1 VAWVIDLDGVVW
13 LGDRAIPGS
22 ADALAE
28 LRRGGTEVLFLTNNS
43 SMRLGD
49 YVAKLD
55 GMGIAADPGQVMS
68 SAQAAASLLS
78 EGSSAVVCGGPG
90 VVEALEARGV
100 EVRSEGPADAVVVGW
115 HRDFDYSRLSLA
127 MAAVLG
133 GARLIGTN
141 DDATYPSPTGPL
153 PGAGSLLAAVA
164 YASGAEPLVA
174 GKPNDPT
181 VTLLRQKVGNVE
193 VVVGDRPST
202 DGELAR
208 RLGTR
213 FGLVLSGVTPPDH
226 PNLDPEPDV
235 EASDLA
241 SLVSAMRV
249 G

>member
-1 VAWVIDLDGVVW
+1 MIDLDGVVW

-90 VVEALEARGV
+90 VVEALEAREV

-115 HRDFDYSRLSLA
+115 HREFDYSRLSLA

-241 SLVSAMRV
+241 SLVSAMRA